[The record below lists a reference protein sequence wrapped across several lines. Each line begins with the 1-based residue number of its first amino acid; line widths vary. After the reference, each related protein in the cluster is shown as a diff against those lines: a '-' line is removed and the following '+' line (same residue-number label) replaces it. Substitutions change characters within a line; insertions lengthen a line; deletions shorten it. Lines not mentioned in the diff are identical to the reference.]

1 MVREENKYIERYV
14 KRYAYLHE
22 ITLDIDSEYFIT
34 QIEKKLIQDNLNYL
48 TNVKGKM
55 TAWRA
60 FKNYSN
66 FQKVCKEG
74 LIHLKERLNF
84 GRVEITNA
92 WGIKI
97 EKGDS
102 TEPHDHR
109 SALCSGILYL
119 NNNNQTLIF
128 PDLKL
133 NITPKKG
140 TFVVFSPWLTHL
152 SHINESDEIKYA
164 IPFNIDNAPEKH
176 QVRY

>member
-60 FKNYSN
+60 FKNDSN

-84 GRVEITNA
+84 GKVEITKAIAQNHT
-92 WGIKI
+92 II
-97 EKGDS
+97 VQHYVQEF
-102 TEPHDHR
+102 
-109 SALCSGILYL
+109 Y
-119 NNNNQTLIF
+119 TLIITIKHSYF
-128 PDLKL
+128 P
-133 NITPKKG
+133 I
-140 TFVVFSPWLTHL
+140 
-152 SHINESDEIKYA
+152 
-164 IPFNIDNAPEKH
+164 
-176 QVRY
+176 